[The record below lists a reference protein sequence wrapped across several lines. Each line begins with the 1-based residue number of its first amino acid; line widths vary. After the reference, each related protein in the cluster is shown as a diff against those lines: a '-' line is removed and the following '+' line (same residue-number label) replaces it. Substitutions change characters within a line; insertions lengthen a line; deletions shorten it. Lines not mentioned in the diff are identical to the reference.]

1 MKVEGGS
8 SVMWKRIAQFTVL
21 AWSVQAAWATLEEV
35 GAWEQLMSSGTDLYR
50 SGDYTAAREKFN
62 ESLVLAKSFSRSD
75 PRRVHTWNSLCNIT
89 QEFGR
94 PEEAEKYCLSAL
106 REQTSDHVS
115 PLVRLNN
122 VNTLHLLIAIHLQ
135 MGRVRSAKE
144 FLKQYEEE
152 LRNMG
157 PAPPAKLIGILHYD
171 RAFLDLLAGKLDA
184 AERGF
189 LRARDT
195 FGTEQEHAKVLAT
208 TLSHLGSIAYRRKRH
223 AEAEN
228 YTHQSITAVTAIHGP
243 NHPDI
248 ARDLH
253 NLALIYLQT
262 GRATEAEPVV
272 SRALHLIRSMYGEEA
287 DLMVTM
293 SATYAKVLDKL
304 GRKPE
309 AKAMRRKA
317 EMIARNLELQRP
329 GRYVVDVQSLAPS
342 YQR

>member
-1 MKVEGGS
+1 
-8 SVMWKRIAQFTVL
+8 MWKRIAQFTVL

-35 GAWEQLMSSGTDLYR
+35 GAWEQLMAAGTDLYR
-50 SGDYTAAREKFN
+50 SGEYAAAREKFN
-62 ESLVLAKSFSRSD
+62 ESLILAKSFSRTD
-75 PRRVHTWNSLCNIT
+75 PRRVHTLNSLCNIT

-94 PEEAEKYCLSAL
+94 PEEAEKFCLSAL

-135 MGRVRSAKE
+135 TGRVRSARE

-157 PAPPAKLIGILHYD
+157 PAPPPKLVGILHYD
-171 RAFLDLLAGKLDA
+171 QAFLDLLAGKLDA

-189 LRARDT
+189 LKARDT
-195 FGTEQEHAKVLAT
+195 FGTDPEHAKVLAT

-223 AEAEN
+223 TDAET
-228 YTHQSITAVTAIHGP
+228 YTHQSISALTAIHGP
-243 NHPDI
+243 GHPDI

-253 NLALIYLQT
+253 NLALVYLQT
-262 GRATEAEPVV
+262 GRAAEAEPVLN
-272 SRALHLIRSMYGEEA
+272 RALHLIRSVYGEEA
-287 DLMVTM
+287 DLIVTM
-293 SATYAKVLDKL
+293 SATYAKVLEKL

-309 AKAMRRKA
+309 AKAVRQKA
-317 EMIARNLELQRP
+317 ELIARNLELQRP

-342 YQR
+342 FRR

>member
-1 MKVEGGS
+1 
-8 SVMWKRIAQFTVL
+8 MWKRIAQVTVL
-21 AWSVQAAWATLEEV
+21 VWSVQAAWATVEEV
-35 GAWEQLMSSGTDLYR
+35 GAWEQLMAEGTELYR
-50 SGDYTAAREKFN
+50 SGDYTGAREKFN
-62 ESLVLAKSFSRSD
+62 ESLALAKTFSRND

-89 QEFGR
+89 QEFGH
-94 PEEAEKYCLSAL
+94 PQEAEKFCLSAL
-106 REQTSDHVS
+106 REQSGSDHVS

-135 MGRVRSAKE
+135 TGRVRSAQE
-144 FLKQYEEE
+144 FIKQYEEE
-152 LRNMG
+152 LRSMG
-157 PAPPAKLIGILHYD
+157 PAPPAKLVGILHYD
-171 RAFLDLLAGKLDA
+171 QAFLHLLAGKLDA

-189 LRARDT
+189 LKARDT
-195 FGTEQEHAKVLAT
+195 FGTDPEHAKVLAT
-208 TLSHLGSIAYRRKRH
+208 TLSHLGSIAYRRKRYAD
-223 AEAEN
+223 AEG
-228 YTHQSITAVTAIHGP
+228 YTHQSISAITAIHGP

-253 NLALIYLQT
+253 NLVLVYLQT
-262 GRATEAEPVV
+262 GRAAEAEPVIN
-272 SRALHLIRSMYGEEA
+272 RALHLIRSVYGEEA
-287 DLMVTM
+287 DLIVTM

-309 AKAMRRKA
+309 AKAMRQKA